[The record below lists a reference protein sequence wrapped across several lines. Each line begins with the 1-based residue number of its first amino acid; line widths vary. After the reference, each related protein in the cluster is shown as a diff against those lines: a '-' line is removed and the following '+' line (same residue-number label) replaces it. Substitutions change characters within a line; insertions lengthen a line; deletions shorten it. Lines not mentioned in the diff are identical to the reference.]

1 LLKEG
6 ERHDKEYPDLF
17 PSTEVTVQKSK
28 IFKYQ
33 LNDKTIMTEYF
44 AEFLGTFI
52 LISFGDGVVAGAV
65 LNKTKSQNMG
75 WLNITLAWGLA
86 VAFAIYAV
94 GHISGAHINPAVTLA
109 MASAGTFPW
118 EKVTG
123 YILAQIA
130 GAFTGAVLVWA
141 FYYNHWKASS
151 DAQAKLSI
159 FCTTPAIRS
168 YKNNLVS
175 EIIGTF
181 FLTFGLF
188 FIGINKF
195 SEGLNPLV
203 VGALISLI
211 GFSFGGTTGFAI
223 NPARDLGPRIA
234 HALLPIAG
242 KGISDWS
249 YSWIPVVGPLIGGV
263 LGALT
268 YQAVYEGIYSA
279 PLWIFAV
286 LTLGIIIYSVL
297 RRSVTPTE

>member
-1 LLKEG
+1 
-6 ERHDKEYPDLF
+6 
-17 PSTEVTVQKSK
+17 
-28 IFKYQ
+28 
-33 LNDKTIMTEYF
+33 MTEYF
-44 AEFLGTFI
+44 AEFLGTFL

-65 LNKTKSQNMG
+65 LNKTKSRNMG

-94 GHISGAHINPAVTLA
+94 GSISGAHINPAVTLA

-118 EKVTG
+118 EKVPG
-123 YILAQIA
+123 YIMAQIA
-130 GAFTGAVLVWA
+130 GGFTGAILVWV
-141 FYYNHWKASS
+141 FYFNHWKAS
-151 DAQAKLSI
+151 DDPEAKLSI

-188 FIGINKF
+188 FIGINQF

-242 KGISDWS
+242 KGTSDWS
-249 YSWIPVVGPLIGGV
+249 YSWIPIAGPIIGGV

-268 YQAVYEGIYSA
+268 YQAFYDNIYSA
-279 PLWIFAV
+279 AFWIFASIA
-286 LTLGIIIYSVL
+286 LTIIVYSVMV
-297 RRSVTPTE
+297 RSLKKPE

>member
-1 LLKEG
+1 
-6 ERHDKEYPDLF
+6 
-17 PSTEVTVQKSK
+17 
-28 IFKYQ
+28 
-33 LNDKTIMTEYF
+33 MTEYF
-44 AEFLGTFI
+44 AEFIGTFL

-65 LNKTKSQNMG
+65 LNKSKAQNMG
-75 WLNITLAWGLA
+75 WLNISLAWGLA
-86 VAFAIYAV
+86 VTFAIYAV
-94 GHISGAHINPAVTLA
+94 GSISGAHINPAVTLG

-118 EKVTG
+118 NKVAG
-123 YILAQIA
+123 YILAQFA
-130 GAFTGAVLVWA
+130 GGFSGGVLVWI
-141 FYYNHWKASS
+141 FYINHWKATN
-151 DAQAKLSI
+151 DPQAKLSI

-188 FIGINKF
+188 YIGVNHF

-234 HALLPIAG
+234 HAILPIAG
-242 KGISDWS
+242 KGTSDWA
-249 YSWIPVVGPLIGGV
+249 YSWIPIVGPVLGGI

-268 YQAVYEGIYSA
+268 YKAIYENIYHPA
-279 PLWIFAV
+279 LWIFATI
-286 LTLGIIIYSVL
+286 TLVIIIYSVIKKN
-297 RRSVTPTE
+297 VKN

>member
-1 LLKEG
+1 
-6 ERHDKEYPDLF
+6 
-17 PSTEVTVQKSK
+17 
-28 IFKYQ
+28 
-33 LNDKTIMTEYF
+33 MTEYF
-44 AEFLGTFI
+44 AEFLGTFL

-94 GHISGAHINPAVTLA
+94 GSISGAHINPAVTLA

-118 EKVTG
+118 DKVTG

-130 GAFTGAVLVWA
+130 GGFTGGVLVWI
-141 FYYNHWKASS
+141 FYLNHWKTS
-151 DAQAKLSI
+151 DDPVGKLSI

-175 EIIGTF
+175 ELVGTF

-188 FIGINKF
+188 FIGINQF

-223 NPARDLGPRIA
+223 NPARDLGPRMA
-234 HALLPIAG
+234 HALLPVAG
-242 KGISDWS
+242 KGSSDWA
-249 YSWIPVVGPLIGGV
+249 YSWIPVAGPIIGGV

-268 YQAVYEGIYSA
+268 YQAVYEHIYSTA
-279 PLWIFAV
+279 FWIFAG
-286 LTLGIIIYSVL
+286 LALIIIIYSV
-297 RRSVTPTE
+297 TGKPGPKPE

>member
-1 LLKEG
+1 
-6 ERHDKEYPDLF
+6 
-17 PSTEVTVQKSK
+17 
-28 IFKYQ
+28 
-33 LNDKTIMTEYF
+33 MTEYF

-65 LNKTKSQNMG
+65 LNKSKSQNMG

-109 MASAGTFPW
+109 MATAGTFPW

-130 GAFTGAVLVWA
+130 GAFTGGILVWV
-141 FYYNHWKASS
+141 FYFNHWKASS
-151 DAQAKLSI
+151 DPEAKRSI

-211 GFSFGGTTGFAI
+211 GFSLGGTTGFAI

-234 HALLPIAG
+234 HAILPIAG
-242 KGISDWS
+242 KGSSDWA
-249 YSWIPVVGPLIGGV
+249 YSWIPIAGPLTGGV

-268 YQAVYEGIYSA
+268 YKAVYDGIYSIT
-279 PLWIFAV
+279 LWIFAAI
-286 LTLGIIIYSVL
+286 TLAIILYSIFRKSTVAA
-297 RRSVTPTE
+297 E

>member
-1 LLKEG
+1 
-6 ERHDKEYPDLF
+6 
-17 PSTEVTVQKSK
+17 
-28 IFKYQ
+28 
-33 LNDKTIMTEYF
+33 MTEYF

-123 YILAQIA
+123 YILAQTA
-130 GAFTGAVLVWA
+130 GAFTGAVLVWV
-141 FYYNHWKASS
+141 FYFNHWKASS
-151 DAQAKLSI
+151 DPLAKLSI

-168 YKNNLVS
+168 YKNNLAS
-175 EIIGTF
+175 EIVGTF
-181 FLTFGLF
+181 FLTFALF
-188 FIGINKF
+188 FIGITKF

-234 HALLPIAG
+234 HAILPIAG
-242 KGISDWS
+242 KGTSDWA
-249 YSWIPVVGPLIGGV
+249 YSWVPIAGPVIGGV

-268 YQAVYEGIYSA
+268 YQAIYDGVYSTTF
-279 PLWIFAV
+279 WIFAAIAMV
-286 LTLGIIIYSVL
+286 IIIYSVFGK
-297 RRSVTPTE
+297 SKAATE